1 MSATLDQIDY
11 LRENFFFSLIKQKY
25 LRWTFVVFANSASLP
40 PSLIMSLWLSGEHPS
55 PSRIILVDSNY
66 RPKCKGMG
74 WHFSSL
80 LSLSNQI
87 GVLGNWLKDRRWS
100 EESLLM
106 TTPQRDCPCF
116 FTQILVTVLL
126 LSGVQIVLPFLRS

>member
-25 LRWTFVVFANSASLP
+25 LRWTFAVFASSASLP

-87 GVLGNWLKDRRWS
+87 GVLGNWLKDRWS

-106 TTPQRDCPCF
+106 TTPQRDCP
-116 FTQILVTVLL
+116 L
-126 LSGVQIVLPFLRS
+126 FLHPDPCYCPAFVWSSDCASIS